1 MQDEDPGQQRTLDK
15 VEEREGGLAGED
27 NHGGGGQAGL
37 DTVQDGLADLL
48 QQAGRS
54 LLVLDQPLGQL
65 TKAVHQAN
73 LHLNK

>member
-27 NHGGGGQAGL
+27 NHGGGGQTGL

-54 LLVLDQPLGQL
+54 LLVLDQPLGPL